1 MIKNRLAGELTCF
14 HANAILAGHGHG
26 HPLSKVVDLA
36 LFSLL
41 FQYCGTQ
48 MYYFLVVIDPVVLSD
63 LCLGI

>member
-1 MIKNRLAGELTCF
+1 MCF
-14 HANAILAGHGHG
+14 RANAVFAGFGHG
-26 HPLSKVVDLA
+26 HPLSKVVVDLT

-41 FQYCGTQ
+41 FQCRGTQ